1 MDDLLSKSTPEIMQ
15 IAQEYGRLAAIRN
28 PSDAEANR
36 LGEILEMASQD
47 SVLSFWIEEADHLL
61 GHDLGLLDEDDRES
75 YQNQQALL
83 REHQGTSLSP
93 RPSHGYSVFA
103 KRRGP

>member
-28 PSDAEANR
+28 PSEAEADR

-47 SVLSFWIEEADHLL
+47 CLLSFWIEEADHLL
-61 GHDLGLLDEDDRES
+61 GHDLGLLDEHDRES
-75 YQNQQALL
+75 YQDQQALL
-83 REHQGTSLSP
+83 REHQGNSLSP
-93 RPSHGYSVFA
+93 RPSHRSSVFA
-103 KRRGP
+103 QRRSP